1 MSLAGSAI
9 KQNVGDLTKW
19 DQWKPDNRKYG
30 WLLIAGATNPPENID
45 TSQRRSKEEKSGP
58 FLEGTKYDMQIME
71 EFVKKKSLGNLQNT
85 LRMLDME
92 KQEVIKRLKKFFEWC
107 KKNEYKPALYYT
119 GHGEVGTGDWC
130 FSDGTLSI
138 IEIEKLLPGGMH
150 YPLIIADCC
159 YSGHWANYCLEKNES
174 EKKNQKD
181 IQFHCLSASP
191 EYSIALD
198 FPNKGGQ
205 LTMWMTGNHYWPSV
219 EPLYSGGNRNDY
231 NFDVEIDVVNFI
243 SGHIKNTRYFILS
256 QHLMENKYHVIFG
269 RYSTNIY
276 PATVWG
282 KYSSYNEMI
291 TAIHDNFWGGRA
303 RMSSQLLWIRINLLS
318 LEQQDMAV
326 SKPLSQLTAFRNT
339 GQSPRT
345 I

>member
-19 DQWKPDNRKYG
+19 DHWKPDNRKYG

-45 TSQRRSKEEKSGP
+45 TSQRRSKEEKSGQ

-92 KQEVIKRLKKFFEWC
+92 KQEVTKRLKKFFEWC

-138 IEIEKLLPGGMH
+138 IEIEKLLPGGMN

-159 YSGHWANYCLEKNES
+159 
-174 EKKNQKD
+174 
-181 IQFHCLSASP
+181 
-191 EYSIALD
+191 
-198 FPNKGGQ
+198 
-205 LTMWMTGNHYWPSV
+205 
-219 EPLYSGGNRNDY
+219 
-231 NFDVEIDVVNFI
+231 
-243 SGHIKNTRYFILS
+243 
-256 QHLMENKYHVIFG
+256 
-269 RYSTNIY
+269 
-276 PATVWG
+276 
-282 KYSSYNEMI
+282 
-291 TAIHDNFWGGRA
+291 
-303 RMSSQLLWIRINLLS
+303 
-318 LEQQDMAV
+318 
-326 SKPLSQLTAFRNT
+326 
-339 GQSPRT
+339 
-345 I
+345 